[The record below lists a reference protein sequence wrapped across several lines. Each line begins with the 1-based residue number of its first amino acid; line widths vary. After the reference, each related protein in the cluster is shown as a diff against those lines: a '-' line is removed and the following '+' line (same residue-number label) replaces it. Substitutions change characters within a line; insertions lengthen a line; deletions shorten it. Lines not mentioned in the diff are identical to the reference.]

1 MGNVKEDWSV
11 SADLCDPLALDQD
24 RFDCEK
30 ALLKYRT
37 TEELQDNLILIY
49 LNMPDLGYPEGQ
61 LALIREWRTILCEE
75 LVRRKPVHWRP
86 CLKSR
91 LERKS
96 KQKIGVDTQPVPV
109 QNAAVEQ
116 EFKDEQAPNSMHRHR
131 TPCDQESGNT

>member
-11 SADLCDPLALDQD
+11 SGDLCDPVSLDQD
-24 RFDCEK
+24 RFDCEQ

-49 LNMPDLGYPEGQ
+49 LNMPDLGYPEEQ

-86 CLKSR
+86 CLQSR
-91 LERKS
+91 LQKQAAERKL
-96 KQKIGVDTQPVPV
+96 VDKVADP
-109 QNAAVEQ
+109 NYDAA
-116 EFKDEQAPNSMHRHR
+116 
-131 TPCDQESGNT
+131 ESRSNDGAKG

>member
-11 SADLCDPLALDQD
+11 SGDLCDPVTMDQD

-49 LNMPDLGYPEGQ
+49 LNMPDLGYPDGQ

-75 LVRRKPVHWRP
+75 LVRRKPIHCRPWLKARIDKKVDPCPNSVH
-86 CLKSR
+86 S
-91 LERKS
+91 
-96 KQKIGVDTQPVPV
+96 
-109 QNAAVEQ
+109 AAIEQ
-116 EFKDEQAPNSMHRHR
+116 ETTNGQDCHSLHRDRSHS
-131 TPCDQESGNT
+131 DQKPQHT